1 MERIDYITRKWW
13 FFVILVISQFL
24 FLPYASKNFQ
34 VEQINTIIYTT
45 LTNSI
50 QLKISSY
57 SVYFQILSLI
67 ILVLLIV
74 LKNRMKLIFNLY
86 VAVSYIL
93 FAFVQNIAIT
103 EKYGWS
109 IVTVNVIMFLFV
121 AMCGSSK
128 YFNRKMIIHFPL
140 SNGNIAG

>member
-74 LKNRMKLIFNLY
+74 LKNRMKLILI
-86 VAVSYIL
+86 SML
-93 FAFVQNIAIT
+93 
-103 EKYGWS
+103 
-109 IVTVNVIMFLFV
+109 L
-121 AMCGSSK
+121 
-128 YFNRKMIIHFPL
+128 
-140 SNGNIAG
+140 